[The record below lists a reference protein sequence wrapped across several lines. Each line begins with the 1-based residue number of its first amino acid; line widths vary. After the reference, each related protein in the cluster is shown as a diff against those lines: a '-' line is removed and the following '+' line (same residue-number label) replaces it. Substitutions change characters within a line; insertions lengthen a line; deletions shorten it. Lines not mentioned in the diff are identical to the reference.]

1 MTLTIVNEEVERLA
15 RGLASQTGEPI
26 PQLILAALQERA
38 SRLQRQRSEVS
49 AIARIREARERCAQL
64 PDRDPRS
71 VEDIRGYNAD
81 GAFDPW

>member
-1 MTLTIVNEEVERLA
+1 MALTIVNEEVERLA
-15 RGLASQTGEPI
+15 RELESQTGEPI

-38 SRLQRQRSEVS
+38 SQLQRQRGEVS
-49 AIARIREARERCAQL
+49 AIARIRQARERCAHL

-71 VEDIRGYNAD
+71 VEDILGYNAD